1 MPFIRT
7 SSVFGT
13 FFLFSIFS
21 SYRHA
26 ADIETVQ
33 YSPSPGLSDYFSFVK
48 TMSSCTLFRV
58 YRLLFPNGKAY
69 IGQTSSLP
77 IVRFKQ
83 HATVNSGSVVGRAI
97 QKYGKDAVKIE
108 TLVVTGAHEI
118 DDAERIF
125 IAAYD
130 TLTHTRGGY
139 NVAPGGKGKTA
150 ATSRDIEVS
159 RLVHHAFWG
168 DREAA
173 EEFDETFMRLVRRLR
188 RHAIH
193 DARATTP
200 PPPSSPSPSSPSS
213 PSPSPSSRRSKR

>member
-1 MPFIRT
+1 
-7 SSVFGT
+7 
-13 FFLFSIFS
+13 
-21 SYRHA
+21 
-26 ADIETVQ
+26 
-33 YSPSPGLSDYFSFVK
+33 
-48 TMSSCTLFRV
+48 MSSCALFRV

-77 IVRFKQ
+77 IVRFKK
-83 HATVNSGSVVGRAI
+83 HATANSGSVVGRAI
-97 QKYGKDAVKIE
+97 QKYGKDAVTIE
-108 TLVVTGAHEI
+108 TLTVTGSHEI

-130 TLTHTRGGY
+130 TLAHNRGGY

-193 DARATTP
+193 DARHESVRV
-200 PPPSSPSPSSPSS
+200 PPPSSPP
-213 PSPSPSSRRSKR
+213 PSSRRSQR